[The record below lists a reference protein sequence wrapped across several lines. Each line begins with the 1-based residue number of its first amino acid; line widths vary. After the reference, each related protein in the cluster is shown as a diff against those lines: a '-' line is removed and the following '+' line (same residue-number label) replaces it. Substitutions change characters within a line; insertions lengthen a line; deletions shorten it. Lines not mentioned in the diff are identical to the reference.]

1 MQRHHGID
9 TLRGLLLLFMT
20 INHFFWVS
28 GGQSPIQLFTLQPLG
43 QVGAAEGFIFLSGLM
58 IGLIHWQ
65 PRPNW
70 QAKLRQRAWQLYRY
84 HIAALVLILLC
95 GLLWMTVQPSSKALY
110 YTLFPWLLDTPL
122 LSGVFT
128 LLLLHKPAYFDILP
142 MYIVFLFFS
151 PLALTQ
157 LHRGHWQRVVA
168 ISALLWLLSSYVDLS
183 QLSKQLGGPTSLNTG
198 YFSWLA
204 WQGLFFG
211 GMVLGFI
218 HQRYR
223 LNWFRFPVITAA
235 VASAAI
241 FLFLA
246 HHHFLLNWGL
256 HQGNLYALA
265 DKPTLGWLRVTN
277 LLLWIYLF
285 AYLLKNQP
293 TLTIKPLALLGR
305 HSLQVFTWHYVVVL
319 ALAPIAIQL
328 LPHPITY
335 QVALLGAA
343 LLLFI
348 PALWRE
354 RKRHIPLL
362 TLKRRA

>member
-157 LHRGHWQRVVA
+157 LHRGHWRRVVL
-168 ISALLWLLSSYVDLS
+168 ISLLLWLASPYLDLAQLLTPFSASGSLS
-183 QLSKQLGGPTSLNTG
+183 TG

-204 WQGLFFG
+204 WQGLF
-211 GMVLGFI
+211 LAA
-218 HQRYR
+218 
-223 LNWFRFPVITAA
+223 WF
-235 VASAAI
+235 
-241 FLFLA
+241 
-246 HHHFLLNWGL
+246 WGL
-256 HQGNLYALA
+256 SNSAIASIG
-265 DKPTLGWLRVTN
+265 
-277 LLLWIYLF
+277 F
-285 AYLLKNQP
+285 A
-293 TLTIKPLALLGR
+293 
-305 HSLQVFTWHYVVVL
+305 S
-319 ALAPIAIQL
+319 QL
-328 LPHPITY
+328 LP
-335 QVALLGAA
+335 
-343 LLLFI
+343 
-348 PALWRE
+348 
-354 RKRHIPLL
+354 
-362 TLKRRA
+362 RR